1 MGMKQIDKAIGSVA
15 QTEAA
20 CKAREDRFFE
30 IIGTQIIAMQEII
43 ERRLA
48 EVEPL
53 RQDCF
58 TKLFDLVKQTYTEVP
73 QD

>member
-1 MGMKQIDKAIGSVA
+1 MGNKQIDKAIGSLA

-20 CKAREDRFFE
+20 CKAREEKFFE
-30 IIGTQIIAMQEII
+30 LIGSQILAMQEVI
-43 ERRLA
+43 EKRLD

-53 RQDCF
+53 RHDCF